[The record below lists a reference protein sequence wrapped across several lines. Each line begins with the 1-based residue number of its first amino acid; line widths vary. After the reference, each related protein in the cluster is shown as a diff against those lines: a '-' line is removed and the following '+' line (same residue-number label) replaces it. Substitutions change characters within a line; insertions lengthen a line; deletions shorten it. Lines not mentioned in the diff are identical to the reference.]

1 MESTI
6 PKTFNEMCEWHQ
18 LTHEE
23 KETVEQ
29 ILKLLNGRKNYEA
42 KQILQFCEMVMNNL
56 NIVSV
61 DFTELGI

>member
-1 MESTI
+1 MESTL
-6 PKTFNEMCEWHQ
+6 PKTFNEMCEWYQ
-18 LTHEE
+18 LTDDE
-23 KETVEQ
+23 KETVKQ

-61 DFTELGI
+61 DFTEQGI